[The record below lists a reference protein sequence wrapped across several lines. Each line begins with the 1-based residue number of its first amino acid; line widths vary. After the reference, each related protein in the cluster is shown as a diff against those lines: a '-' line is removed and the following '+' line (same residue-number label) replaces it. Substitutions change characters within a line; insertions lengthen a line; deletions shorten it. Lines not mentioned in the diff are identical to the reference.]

1 MGAVGLDNLVIVD
14 THDSLLVVDKNQT
27 QDVKKIFT
35 KLKLQEHGAHKLH
48 RTAHRPWGTY
58 TVLEEGVNFKIKRL
72 EVKPGGCLSLQMHHH
87 RSEHWVVGKWHRKS
101 AQRRQGTRSGRK

>member
-35 KLKLQEHGAHKLH
+35 KLKLQEHGPISC
-48 RTAHRPWGTY
+48 TALLTD
-58 TVLEEGVNFKIKRL
+58 
-72 EVKPGGCLSLQMHHH
+72 PGARIQF
-87 RSEHWVVGKWHRKS
+87 
-101 AQRRQGTRSGRK
+101 